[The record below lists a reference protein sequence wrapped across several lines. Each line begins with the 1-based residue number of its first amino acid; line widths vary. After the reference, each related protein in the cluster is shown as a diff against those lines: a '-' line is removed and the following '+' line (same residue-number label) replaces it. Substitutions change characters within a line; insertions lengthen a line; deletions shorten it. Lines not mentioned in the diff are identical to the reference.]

1 MSYQM
6 NLNQAIGQ
14 TLFSSRG
21 WVGIDVDS
29 ARLTIRVGKHKVVA
43 TRPDNRETTF
53 WNVTDVPLALET
65 IAKAVGAQA
74 AANLAAEEWHR
85 SAPRAERMIG
95 TLRTHP

>member
-6 NLNQAIGQ
+6 SLNQALGQ
-14 TLFSSRG
+14 ALYSSRG
-21 WVGIDVDS
+21 WAGVDAS
-29 ARLTIRVGKHKVVA
+29 STGLTIRVGHTVVA

-53 WNVTDVPLALET
+53 WRVLDVPLALET

-85 SAPRAERMIG
+85 SAPRAERMVG